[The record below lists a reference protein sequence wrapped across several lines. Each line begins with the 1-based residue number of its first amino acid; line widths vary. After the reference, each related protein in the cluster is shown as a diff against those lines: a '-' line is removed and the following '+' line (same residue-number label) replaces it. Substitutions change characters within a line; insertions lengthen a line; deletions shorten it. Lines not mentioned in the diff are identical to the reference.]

1 MNAAH
6 ECEVHIEV
14 PFHDLDPLGIVW
26 HGNYA
31 RYFEVARCALL
42 EGLGYN
48 YDHMMASGYSW
59 PVIDFGMRYVKPA
72 RFKQRLAVR
81 ARVVEWE
88 YRLKIEYLI
97 RDAESGARL
106 TKGHS
111 VQVAVELKTGEMQL
125 NSPAVLLQKLGVAA

>member
-1 MNAAH
+1 MNTPQEA
-6 ECEVHIEV
+6 EVFIEV
-14 PFHDLDPLGIVW
+14 PFHDLDPAGIVW

-31 RYFEVARCALL
+31 RYFELARCALL

-48 YDHMMASGYSW
+48 YDHMRDSGYFW

-72 RFKQRLAVR
+72 HFKQRLAVR
-81 ARVVEWE
+81 ARLVEWE

-97 RDAESGARL
+97 RDAATGARL

-111 VQVAVELKTGEMQL
+111 VQVAVDLKTGEMQL
-125 NSPAVLLQKLGVAA
+125 NSPPVLLQKLGVLK